1 MNQQP
6 SAATVW
12 YWLPNQPDP
21 VVVGDIVDIR
31 QRFGFRYRGAY
42 SEDFSGSP
50 GIAPELP
57 AADGQGV
64 ILPTEGL
71 HLPGCIRDAAPDA
84 WGRRVLQAA
93 MSGTGPRSD
102 STEPSDLDALLIPAF
117 DRVGALGFTAGP
129 EPPQR
134 PTPAYPTLDE
144 LHRWIAEVD
153 LGGKQTW
160 DAALQLLPHSGV
172 GGARPKALIEW
183 NGVPSIAKFQTA
195 SDHAPVPQL
204 EFIAMRLAQAVGID
218 VAPTELTEVGG
229 RPVLIVRRFDR
240 EPGLGGW
247 CRRFIVSGLT
257 VLGLDEMMAR
267 YASYADLAR
276 HMEASSADPDRDRR
290 ELFRRLVFNVIC
302 GNTDDHAR
310 NHAFYF
316 ADGRLSLSPTF
327 DICPQSRTG
336 GEATQAMAIREG
348 VRWSSLAACIEAAP
362 LFGLDTEEARTE
374 VSRQL
379 QVVEDQWARVCDE
392 AQLPVAWRARVWGTV
407 FCNPFALRGVA
418 A

>member
-6 SAATVW
+6 SKATVW
-12 YWLPNQPDP
+12 CWPPTHTEP
-21 VVVGDIVDIR
+21 VAVGDLVDTGR
-31 QRFGFRYRGAY
+31 RFGFRYRSACRAR
-42 SEDFSGSP
+42 FPGSL
-50 GIAPELP
+50 GIAPELR
-57 AADGQGV
+57 AADGCEV
-64 ILPTEGL
+64 ILPQEGL
-71 HLPGCIRDAAPDA
+71 SLPGCIRDAAPDA

-93 MSGTGPRSD
+93 MSGTSPRSD
-102 STEPSDLDALLIPAF
+102 STEPSELDALLIPAF

-129 EPPQR
+129 EPPRR
-134 PTPAYPTLDE
+134 PTPASPALDE

-153 LGGKQTW
+153 LGGQKSW
-160 DAALQLLPHSGV
+160 DAAAHLLPHSGV
-172 GGARPKALIEW
+172 GGARPKALVEW
-183 NGVPSIAKFQTA
+183 NGVPSIAKFQAA

-218 VAPTELTEVGG
+218 VAPTELTEAGG

-240 EPGLGGW
+240 EIGLGGW
-247 CRRFIVSGLT
+247 RRRFVVSGLT

-276 HMEASSADPDRDRR
+276 HVEASSVDPDRDRR
-290 ELFRRLVFNVIC
+290 ELFRRLVFNIIC

-310 NHAFYF
+310 NHAFYY
-316 ADGRLSLSPTF
+316 ADGKLSLSPAF

-336 GEATQAMAIREG
+336 GEATQAMAIRDG
-348 VRWSSLAACIEAAP
+348 VRWSSLVACIEAAP
-362 LFGLDTEEARTE
+362 LFGLDPEEARTE

-392 AQLPVAWRARVWGTV
+392 AQLPVAWRTRVWGSV